1 MKKAPFMVTMCLG
14 DTYLDVHGNT
24 EQIEEVYIHDTDI
37 DVTEML
43 HTLNWDKFETRFEE
57 AMYGV

>member
-1 MKKAPFMVTMCLG
+1 MKKAPFLLTMCLG

-37 DVTEML
+37 EIFELL
-43 HTLNWDKFETRFEE
+43 HALNWDKFKEIFNE
-57 AMYGV
+57 AVYA